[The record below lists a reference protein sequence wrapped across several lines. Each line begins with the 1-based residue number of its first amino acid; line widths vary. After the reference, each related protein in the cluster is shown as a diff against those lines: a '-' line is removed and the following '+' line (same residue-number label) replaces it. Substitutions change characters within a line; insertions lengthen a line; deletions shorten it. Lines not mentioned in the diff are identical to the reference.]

1 VEAPGALSKQER
13 AKRLRKTECFIAE
26 SQRRQQD
33 RASGRLRS
41 AVLAEGRLGGG
52 CRCSRSLVNR
62 RSSHPCVKACYQST
76 SDRTVARGGHDRLL
90 TPAGREGM
98 KRPICAHLVCAIR
111 IGDHQ
116 PANSRISNS
125 PSAMKLHASS
135 ILLELLVV
143 APLIV
148 SMTGLV
154 EPDRARRYHGR
165 ARQLFDPASK
175 H

>member
-1 VEAPGALSKQER
+1 MFHRGITAPTTRSSVGPLEER
-13 AKRLRKTECFIAE
+13 
-26 SQRRQQD
+26 SSRR
-33 RASGRLRS
+33 RS
-41 AVLAEGRLGGG
+41 TRGS

-154 EPDRARRYHGR
+154 EPDVITVGPVNFLT
-165 ARQLFDPASK
+165 QPASIRP
-175 H
+175 